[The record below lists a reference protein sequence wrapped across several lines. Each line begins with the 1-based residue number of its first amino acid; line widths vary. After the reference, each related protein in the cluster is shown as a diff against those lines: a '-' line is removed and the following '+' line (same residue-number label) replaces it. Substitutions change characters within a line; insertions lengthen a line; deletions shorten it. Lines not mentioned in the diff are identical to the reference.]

1 PRDRMPDNVLKKPPP
16 ATAAER
22 FALGNP
28 AGLYDFLRALRYA
41 VPVELYDQW
50 SPYIA
55 HALTQAVGLPLVEAG
70 AEDASCDAEV
80 EALRRDGLAEAP
92 VTLDAEAVGQARA
105 HLARFRVRDAWDR
118 VPGEW
123 PLDAVPMDVNVA
135 AYDSAAA
142 KTCLPLMMLANH
154 PQILAR
160 VTKLLGALPT
170 IDNVGAWWS
179 LPGRKQAKDAQLF
192 HIDRVCYRFVKLFI
206 YLTDVDMDSG
216 PHVYVAGSHLHM
228 QTRRRLEEM
237 KKTGSK
243 DFARF
248 AAMYQSVRKDDRDVF
263 DFFGDDKVH
272 RLVGPAGS
280 SFLVNVGGYHKGELP
295 KTRSRL
301 IFECTYSLLPRLRG
315 VYQAVANPAFFDAA
329 QARYGDRV
337 SREQLA
343 YINRLVVTP

>member
-1 PRDRMPDNVLKKPPP
+1 MPDDVSIKPPP
-16 ATAAER
+16 SPIAER
-22 FALGNP
+22 FMLGNP
-28 AGLYDFLRALRYA
+28 AGLQDFLLALRYA

-55 HALTQAVGLPLVEAG
+55 RAVKDAVRLPLIEAS
-70 AEDASCDAEV
+70 AEDASCDDEV
-80 EALRRDGLAEAP
+80 KSLSLNGLHEAP
-92 VTLDAEAVGQARA
+92 VKLDAEGVASVHA
-105 HLARFRVRDAWDR
+105 HLAAHRVHDAWER
-118 VPGEW
+118 VAGEW

-135 AYDSAAA
+135 AYDSAAP

-179 LPGRKQAKDAQLF
+179 LPGRSEARDAQLF

-237 KKTGSK
+237 KKAGAK
-243 DFARF
+243 DFPRF
-248 AAMYQSVRKDDRDVF
+248 AAMYQNVRKSDRDVF

-272 RLVGPAGS
+272 RLTGPAGS

-315 VYQAVANPAFFDAA
+315 QYVPVANPAFFEAA
-329 QARYGDRV
+329 QARYGNQV
-337 SREQLA
+337 SRDQLA
-343 YINRLVVTP
+343 YINRLILTP